1 MHMQLSA
8 RALLLSVFLLSSL
21 AVADEPVGSALR
33 VSENGRYLVDA
44 HGEPFFWL
52 GDTAWLITQK
62 TTRDDV
68 ELYLKTRAEQG
79 FTVIQP
85 AFVMGEERVGGTL
98 VPNSYGDRAFVG
110 GNPAQPLVTPGND
123 VQNAAQYDYW
133 DNVDYI
139 VERAAAH
146 GLTLAALPLF
156 IGAGGDGYKYL
167 TVGRAYDYGV
177 FLGTRYRDNRN
188 LIWVL
193 GGDHI
198 AQSGTEDYRPVWNEL
213 ARGIAVGVSGSEDYS
228 QTLMT
233 FHPRGGYSSSAWFH
247 TAPWLDF
254 NMVEVWGDEKDIY
267 PKLSQDYQRTPRKPT
282 VLGEGSYENGPQY
295 PTKPINAR
303 NIRKQAYWSYFAG
316 GNYTYGNTDT
326 WNFGTVPSENVQDWK
341 EALHAPGAED
351 LAVLAR
357 LIESLDW
364 WKFVP
369 DESLFA
375 SGKGSGD
382 MLNVAMRT
390 ESGDQILAYLSSPAS
405 FALRLDGMT
414 SAKAQATWFDP
425 RTGEQVELGEVATG
439 QVRWFSPP
447 TGWEDAVLHL
457 TPVPE
462 PSTLCLLGAGLLG
475 FVAYRRGRRSWRRG

>member
-1 MHMQLSA
+1 MRMQLSV
-8 RALLLSVFLLSSL
+8 RMLLLSVLLLSSP

-44 HGEPFFWL
+44 QGEPFFWL
-52 GDTAWLITQK
+52 GDTAWSISQE

-68 ELYLKTRAEQG
+68 ELYLRTRAEQG

-85 AFVMGEERVGGTL
+85 CFVMGEERVDGTL
-98 VPNSYGDRAFVG
+98 APNSYGDRAFVG

-123 VQNAAQYDYW
+123 FQNAAQYDYW

-167 TVGRAYDYGV
+167 TVGRAYDYGL
-177 FLGTRYRDNRN
+177 FLGSRYRNSPN

-213 ARGIAVGVSGSEDYS
+213 ARGIAVGVSGSENYS

-233 FHPRGGYSSSAWFH
+233 YHPRGGYSSSAWFQE
-247 TAPWLDF
+247 APWLDF
-254 NMVEVWGDEKDIY
+254 NMVQVWGDEKEIY
-267 PKLSQDYQRTPRKPT
+267 PKLSQDYQRTPVKPT
-282 VLGEGSYENGPQY
+282 GLGEGSYENCPAY
-295 PTKPINAR
+295 PTKPINALK
-303 NIRKQAYWSYFAG
+303 IRKQAYWSYFAG
-316 GNYTYGNTDT
+316 GYHTYGNTDT
-326 WNFGTVPSENVQDWK
+326 WNFSTFPSQNVQDWK

-351 LAVLAR
+351 LAVLSR
-357 LIESLDW
+357 LIQSLEW

-369 DESLFA
+369 DQSLFA

-382 MLNVAMRT
+382 TLNVAMRT
-390 ESGDQILAYLSSPAS
+390 ESGDRLLVYLSSPGAVS
-405 FALRLDGMT
+405 LRLDGMK
-414 SAKAQATWFDP
+414 AAIAQATWIDP
-425 RTGEQVELGEVATG
+425 QTGTRTGIGQVPATG
-439 QVRWFSPP
+439 TQTFKPP
-447 TGWEDAVLHL
+447 KGWQDA
-457 TPVPE
+457 
-462 PSTLCLLGAGLLG
+462 LLLVEAKGDK
-475 FVAYRRGRRSWRRG
+475 SDH